1 MYVGARTLA
10 EEVAGLVRIP
20 SVNPLHAG
28 PRAEEYGPVGEG
40 AIAAR
45 LAARCEAAGARE
57 VVLDEVLPGRPNV
70 YGLFRGRSDRLVVV
84 DVHTDTVTV
93 ESMTDPP
100 FDGRIEHGSVWGRGA
115 LDTKATLGVLL
126 ALLDSWHRAG
136 LRPEH
141 GLLLVGSVGE
151 EAGGLVGAT
160 RFRPWAE
167 QRGLRIDRML
177 VAEPTE
183 FRPVHGLKG
192 LVLVEVTAH
201 GTASHSARPDLGANA
216 VEAMAPVIAAFVA
229 EQERLGALPAAT
241 ELGNGT
247 VSVTQISGGSGS
259 NVIPERCSVT
269 VGRRIVPGEDPDDVL
284 ARLADIA
291 RAACPVPCKVT
302 SLLPRTPDGRA
313 GSPAFYQPPDSDFV
327 QYLARAAGTAPA
339 VAPFGANALR
349 YSGLADEL
357 VVFGPGSIEDAHQ
370 DTERVAVADLVRLA
384 GILTGWL
391 APG

>member
-1 MYVGARTLA
+1 
-10 EEVAGLVRIP
+10 
-20 SVNPLHAG
+20 
-28 PRAEEYGPVGEG
+28 
-40 AIAAR
+40 
-45 LAARCEAAGARE
+45 
-57 VVLDEVLPGRPNV
+57 
-70 YGLFRGRSDRLVVV
+70 
-84 DVHTDTVTV
+84 
-93 ESMTDPP
+93 
-100 FDGRIEHGSVWGRGA
+100 
-115 LDTKATLGVLL
+115 
-126 ALLDSWHRAG
+126 
-136 LRPEH
+136 
-141 GLLLVGSVGE
+141 
-151 EAGGLVGAT
+151 
-160 RFRPWAE
+160 
-167 QRGLRIDRML
+167 ML

-247 VSVTQISGGSGS
+247 VSVTQISGGTGS